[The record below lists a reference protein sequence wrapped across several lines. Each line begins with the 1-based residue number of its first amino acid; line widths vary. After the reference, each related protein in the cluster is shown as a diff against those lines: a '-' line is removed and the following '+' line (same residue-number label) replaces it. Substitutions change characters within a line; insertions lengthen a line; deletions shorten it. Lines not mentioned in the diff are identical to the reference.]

1 MGKKQF
7 AMTCAAAVRDQ
18 IQVCCALTQGT
29 TSVRLLGLM
38 VAHAVAAVDDA
49 RGGARWQECGWTL
62 LQVSG
67 VPYRVGEERLHVL
80 GSGGAGGF
88 TASRNW
94 IYSSRSVGRLHH
106 RLFDFVIAGVG
117 CNSASC
123 LTLSLLFSFA
133 SLLQPMLNFV
143 FNSDLP
149 KVFIVQ
155 SKDSRP
161 LKVTMSS
168 QNPCNAFSGL
178 LLV

>member
-1 MGKKQF
+1 M
-7 AMTCAAAVRDQ
+7 MR
-18 IQVCCALTQGT
+18 
-29 TSVRLLGLM
+29 
-38 VAHAVAAVDDA
+38 VAALDGRNAAGHYFRYRV
-49 RGGARWQECGWTL
+49 CH
-62 LQVSG
+62 
-67 VPYRVGEERLHVL
+67 PYRVGEERLHVL
-80 GSGGAGGF
+80 GSGAAGGF

-123 LTLSLLFSFA
+123 LTLSLLFSFV

-168 QNPCNAFSGL
+168 QDPWNAFSAL
-178 LLV
+178 LLA